1 MIYLKSK
8 RLGAN
13 MSTVHK
19 TSEARRRASKKYV
32 DSHKEETK
40 TRLALYY
47 QGNKERLKARR
58 RERYAIQK
66 ASRTGVLSSEQI
78 GLI

>member
-1 MIYLKSK
+1 
-8 RLGAN
+8 

-19 TSEARRRASKKYV
+19 TSEAQRRASRKYA

-40 TRLALYY
+40 TRLAVYY
-47 QGNKERLKARR
+47 QENKERLKARR

-66 ASRTGVLSSEQI
+66 VSRAGVLSSEQI
-78 GLI
+78 SLI

>member
-1 MIYLKSK
+1 
-8 RLGAN
+8 

-19 TSEARRRASKKYV
+19 TSEAQRRASRKYV

-40 TRLALYY
+40 TRLAVYY
-47 QGNKERLKARR
+47 QENKERLKARR

-66 ASRTGVLSSEQI
+66 ASRAGVLSSEQI
-78 GLI
+78 SLV